1 MKTMAGPVEKVG
13 QTGSSL
19 FLPEES
25 PTVYLILWWI
35 RFWSRQVRE
44 SKEVVLFLSRRVFW

>member
-1 MKTMAGPVEKVG
+1 MKTMAGSVEMVG

-35 RFWSRQVRE
+35 RFWFRQVQE
-44 SKEVVLFLSRRVFW
+44 LKDVVLFLNRRVFW

>member
-35 RFWSRQVRE
+35 SILVQAG
-44 SKEVVLFLSRRVFW
+44 SGIKGRRAFS